1 PTPRVE
7 VREVSTPRAPR
18 ASLPSFTRPTEGG
31 STAAVLERPQVAV
44 RATGGSPQS
53 AQAPEVGAA
62 LSSTEIQSI
71 MSQAGAG
78 CPLGPCTGC
87 PHHEVTTGACK
98 A

>member
-1 PTPRVE
+1 M
-7 VREVSTPRAPR
+7 
-18 ASLPSFTRPTEGG
+18 
-31 STAAVLERPQVAV
+31 LERPAVATRV
-44 RATGGSPQS
+44 VVEAPRR

-62 LSSTEIQSI
+62 LSPTEIQSI

-78 CPLGPCTGC
+78 CPLGPCVGC